1 MLGRIDIKDISRI
14 FYRYKYM
21 IFSLVILFG
30 MASSYYAYFQ
40 PDEYEATATVEV
52 GMEKRGSSRDVL
64 SVATSPGIMN
74 AATEM
79 EIIRS
84 RKLSGRILKKVDFA
98 HRYYTTKRF
107 KEVELYK
114 DSPFQV
120 AMNKGFD
127 ISFDLHPVNAEHY
140 RLVVTDAKDEN
151 ETVWEYDEILP
162 YDKEIVTEHFH
173 LNIIKS
179 SAVQEVKYR
188 FVVMNPEDIRG
199 IVQERVSVSQP
210 SEYATILEI
219 SYTDNIALRAQ
230 EAANALAEA
239 YLKQNIEKKTKEESL
254 RLDYI
259 DKQLDRITENLKS
272 SAIKLEEFKR
282 SANTVNLSAKAE
294 NIIRHMGESEA
305 KLEEMSIQEG
315 MLKKLYKQV
324 KSGKKLETISTVSA
338 GKDGATLSHMIKQ
351 LQDAIINKRI
361 LRENYTALYPEVRKL
376 TKMISQLKKLIVS
389 TIKNLSENI
398 EDRKKLL
405 SQSIAQQQKI
415 LNKLPAD
422 ERMFGQLQSKFAVNE
437 KIYSSLLEK
446 RSQTAIIKASTVSKN
461 RVIDLAIL
469 PKEPI
474 KPERELIVLLG
485 LVLGL
490 IMGIVLAFLR
500 AFLNNRIKSE
510 EDIIEGTDVP
520 VIGTVPHMGRDKDRI
535 KVFLSP
541 KSSVA
546 EAYRNIRTNLQFMQ
560 IKGKPHV
567 IALTSTV
574 GGEGKTSCC
583 INLGGIMSM
592 SDKKTIILSLDMRK
606 PTMHEKFGLQNKVGM
621 SNLLSG
627 AASLSDVIQHTEYDN
642 LDIVAS
648 GPIPPNPNELIQ
660 SEFMLKVIEK
670 LKEIYDV
677 IIIDTPPIGLV
688 ADARILMHYADTSIY
703 VLRADYSEKAYFRS
717 VNNLAKEEIGSFTI
731 LLNDVKSTHG
741 GYGYGGGDGYGYYE
755 EEEK

>member
-14 FYRYKYM
+14 FYRYRYM
-21 IFSLVILFG
+21 IFFLVILFG
-30 MASSYYAYFQ
+30 MASSFYAYFQ
-40 PDEYEATATVEV
+40 PDEYEAAATVEV
-52 GMEKRGSSRDVL
+52 GMEQRGSSMDI

-84 RKLSGRILKKVDFA
+84 RMLSKRIVKKVDFT

-127 ISFDLHPVNAEHY
+127 ISFDLHPVDTEHY
-140 RLVVTDAKDEN
+140 RLVVTDAEDEN
-151 ETVWEYDEILP
+151 ETLWGYDEILP
-162 YDKEIVTEHFH
+162 YDKEIITEYFH

-179 SAVQEVKYR
+179 SAVDEVKYR
-188 FVVMNPEDIRG
+188 FVVINPEDIG
-199 IVQERVSVSQP
+199 DIVQGRVSVSQP

-219 SYTDNIALRAQ
+219 SYRDTIALRAQ

-239 YLKQNIEKKTKEESL
+239 YLKQNVEKKTKEASL

-305 KLEEMSIQEG
+305 KLEEISIQEG
-315 MLKKLYKQV
+315 ILKKLYKQA
-324 KSGKKLETISTVSA
+324 KSGKKLETIAIGSA
-338 GKDGATLSHMIKQ
+338 GKDVATLSHMIKQ
-351 LQDAIINKRI
+351 LQDAMIKKQI
-361 LRENYTALYPEVRKL
+361 LREDYTALYPEVRQL
-376 TKMISQLKKLIVS
+376 TKTIRQLKKLIVS

-398 EDRKKLL
+398 EDRKNLL
-405 SQSIAQQQKI
+405 TQSIAQQQKL

-469 PKEPI
+469 PKEAI
-474 KPERELIVLLG
+474 KPERSFIVLAG
-485 LVLGL
+485 LILGL
-490 IMGIVLAFLR
+490 IFGVVLAFLR
-500 AFLNNRIKSE
+500 AFLNNKIKSE
-510 EDIIEGTDVP
+510 EDITDGTDVP
-520 VIGTVPHMGRDKDRI
+520 IIGTIPHMAKDKDRI

-546 EAYRNIRTNLQFMQ
+546 EAFRNIRTNLQFMQ

-606 PTMHEKFGLQNKVGM
+606 PTMHEKFGLQNRVGM

-627 AASLSDVIQHTEYDN
+627 AAGLNDVIQHTEYEN
-642 LDIVAS
+642 LDIIAS
-648 GPIPPNPNELIQ
+648 GSIPPNPSELIE
-660 SEFMLKVIEK
+660 SKFMLKVIEK
-670 LKEIYDV
+670 LKEVYDV
-677 IIIDTPPIGLV
+677 IIMDTPPIGLV

-717 VNNLAKEEIGSFTI
+717 VNSLAKEEIGSFTI
-731 LLNDVKSTHG
+731 IFNDVQSTYG
-741 GYGYGGGDGYGYYE
+741 GYGDGYGYYE
-755 EEEK
+755 EEKK

>member
-1 MLGRIDIKDISRI
+1 
-14 FYRYKYM
+14 M

-52 GMEKRGSSRDVL
+52 GMEQRGSSKDAL
-64 SVATSPGIMN
+64 SAAMSPGIMN

-151 ETVWEYDEILP
+151 ETAWGYDEILP

-188 FVVMNPEDIRG
+188 FVVMNPEDIRD

-254 RLDYI
+254 KLDFI

-294 NIIRHMGESEA
+294 KIIRHMGESEV

-324 KSGKKLETISTVSA
+324 KSGKRLETISIIST

-351 LQDAIINKRI
+351 LQDAIIKKRI
-361 LRENYTALYPEVRKL
+361 LREDYTALYPEVRKL
-376 TKMISQLKKLIVS
+376 TKTIKQLKKLIVS

-437 KIYSSLLEK
+437 RIYSSLLEK
-446 RSQTAIIKASTVSKN
+446 RSQSAIIKASTVSKN

-490 IMGIVLAFLR
+490 IMGIILAFLR

-510 EDIIEGTDVP
+510 EDITEGTDVP
-520 VIGTVPHMGRDKDRI
+520 IIGTVPHMGRDKDRI

-592 SDKKTIILSLDMRK
+592 SDKKTIILNLDMRK

-627 AASLSDVIQHTEYDN
+627 AASLSDVIQHTEYEN
-642 LDIVAS
+642 LDIIAS

-677 IIIDTPPIGLV
+677 IIMDTPPIGLV

-717 VNNLAKEEIGSFTI
+717 VNALAKEEIGSFTI

-741 GYGYGGGDGYGYYE
+741 GYGYGSGDGYGYYE
-755 EEEK
+755 EEKK